1 MNTQEANDMF
11 HAMIDSIK
19 DDNVEELQRLFEEK
33 LSEKIFYLHFTI
45 PKDMFLPLQPF
56 LFDISAAIN
65 SEKCTAFIAN
75 FNTDSL
81 SENNEE
87 EDVEEEIY
95 EVYDDNN
102 GNDADSKTKNAD
114 KSMNQKEEDIIDIP
128 EDDIDTRTFFSIVT
142 DYEGECEIVEGEEE
156 EEECDSKDN
165 FVSLTDW
172 YVRTNFNE
180 DDYPET
186 VYDNLY
192 VASSKGLLS
201 IVEYLLSYGVNASRI
216 SKYGTTVLNGA
227 VFKQNYDLIELFDD
241 YYVKQTADKNGRTP
255 LHISAKLKDH
265 EMTEFL
271 LELGGDPSAS
281 DWRGFTPLHIS
292 AKNGYVLNIEVL
304 VDYGALI
311 DKPDQGG
318 RTPLHIAALYG
329 QYNACVA
336 LYELGATVEAIDLN
350 GMTPMN
356 LATLREKK
364 QVIRFFDSIGV
375 NNTNM
380 ESDQYHRKR
389 KSNKE
394 VFNVQI
400 KKNRQNF

>member
-1 MNTQEANDMF
+1 
-11 HAMIDSIK
+11 
-19 DDNVEELQRLFEEK
+19 
-33 LSEKIFYLHFTI
+33 
-45 PKDMFLPLQPF
+45 
-56 LFDISAAIN
+56 
-65 SEKCTAFIAN
+65 
-75 FNTDSL
+75 
-81 SENNEE
+81 
-87 EDVEEEIY
+87 
-95 EVYDDNN
+95 
-102 GNDADSKTKNAD
+102 
-114 KSMNQKEEDIIDIP
+114 
-128 EDDIDTRTFFSIVT
+128 
-142 DYEGECEIVEGEEE
+142 
-156 EEECDSKDN
+156 
-165 FVSLTDW
+165 
-172 YVRTNFNE
+172 
-180 DDYPET
+180 
-186 VYDNLY
+186 
-192 VASSKGLLS
+192 
-201 IVEYLLSYGVNASRI
+201 
-216 SKYGTTVLNGA
+216 
-227 VFKQNYDLIELFDD
+227 
-241 YYVKQTADKNGRTP
+241 
-255 LHISAKLKDH
+255 
-265 EMTEFL
+265 MTEFL

-356 LATLREKK
+356 LATLRKKK

-400 KKNRQNF
+400 KKSRQNF